1 MPRIYMEEPNVIT
14 VKVPYE
20 MKKKMKQVKLNWS
33 QYIRECIQNKIDQ
46 QDMIVA
52 SAKLDEIRK
61 RTKPTST
68 EEIVSWIRED
78 REK

>member
-1 MPRIYMEEPNVIT
+1 MEEPNVIT